1 MSGDVSGGYED
12 SGTGIRGKA
21 SKRKCIGYMQIG
33 LGRFSGR
40 DVFDI
45 LCYFVS
51 QLQETSVAVALASSS
66 NQFPD
71 VSYSGKFRRKGDI
84 IFLPIAMLQTSP
96 KFETQT
102 PSFTLIIAAI

>member
-1 MSGDVSGGYED
+1 MSGNVSGGYED
-12 SGTGIRGKA
+12 SGTGIGGKA

-51 QLQETSVAVALASSS
+51 QLQETSVVVALASSS
-66 NQFPD
+66 FQMYLMQVNFGEKGI
-71 VSYSGKFRRKGDI
+71 SYSYQSLCYKH
-84 IFLPIAMLQTSP
+84 PP

-102 PSFTLIIAAI
+102 LLFTLIIAAI